1 MRVYKNKINLNKD
14 DLEIF
19 FKGRGNRLKKDPLT
33 AVLYQDNNPKLAH
46 QRDQF
51 EKEKILPLLK
61 LTRDDKV
68 LDIACGIGRWVDVLH
83 EQVELYTGIDFQS
96 EFIHYARNKYK
107 EYSNISFLVLDA
119 TMISPDTLG
128 RSDYTKVLIGGLLLY
143 LNDNQI
149 AHLFE
154 SLVDVTSVDALVY
167 LREPIAIDDR
177 LSLKK
182 NWSEDLNQNYSA
194 VYRTRE
200 EILSLIKGFV
210 VSKEDNM
217 YENNLNNRKE
227 TKQYYFLL
235 KKL

>member
-1 MRVYKNKINLNKD
+1 MRVYKNKINLDKD

-19 FKGRGNRLKKDPLT
+19 FKERGDRLKKDPLT
-33 AVLYQDNNPKLAH
+33 AVLYQDNNPELAH

-96 EFIHYARNKYK
+96 EFIRYARNKYK

-119 TMISPDTLG
+119 TMISPSTLG

-149 AHLFE
+149 TRLFE
-154 SLVDVTSVDALVY
+154 SLVDVTSVDTLVY

-200 EILSLIKGFV
+200 EILSLTKGFV
-210 VSKEDNM
+210 VSKEGNM
-217 YENNLNNRKE
+217 YKNNLNNRKE